1 MKTEEFE
8 KLSESARNIIQSWG
22 GFCDDRFYGKG
33 YTDFK
38 AVMEH
43 ETIKLRNTG
52 IYDTVVAVYGIQLPY
67 YKESYEECECMANNA
82 AIHKFFQDQFDAEMI
97 YCKWLCNKA
106 SDVLASLPAR
116 GGTGCDTIIVEHFI
130 IRGRCAVASDM
141 DEKGSLI
148 VSDMPIESEQEMNS
162 RMAVM
167 PKRSSYVA
175 TGQMGMS
182 AHSSELLSALRTCG
196 KNMIILDPKN
206 DLKNAGL

>member
-82 AIHKFFQDQFDAEMI
+82 VIHKFF
-97 YCKWLCNKA
+97 
-106 SDVLASLPAR
+106 S
-116 GGTGCDTIIVEHFI
+116 
-130 IRGRCAVASDM
+130 
-141 DEKGSLI
+141 GS
-148 VSDMPIESEQEMNS
+148 V
-162 RMAVM
+162 
-167 PKRSSYVA
+167 
-175 TGQMGMS
+175 
-182 AHSSELLSALRTCG
+182 CC
-196 KNMIILDPKN
+196 
-206 DLKNAGL
+206 